1 MTDPT
6 LPDDDPL
13 RTWAGRVSYSAQGG
27 FAFRPNQVL
36 VGVVGAQRADAL
48 RNAAGLLG
56 DFFGVEVTPEAD
68 PDDPDSVRLVVGYG
82 RLFGDFDVLAA
93 VDVLRSDGRV
103 AQPNHL
109 TFAHCAGGGCGG
121 PGGCPP
127 HPAVVWSWARA
138 HACRPDLGG
147 NPFSGNPF
155 SGNPFSGNPFSGNP
169 WCGPIIGAGPCGIP
183 FWGPPFWGSPFSG
196 NPFSGNPFSG
206 NPFSGNPF
214 SGNSYTESSPVDP
227 AGIDPTASPWAGS
240 FAATGRRRSSARPA
254 DPLSVGPAHVPVD
267 GDPIVYI
274 VDTALPAGAERPPLL
289 DECTTTRADPRLPVD
304 GGADEDGDGYLDP
317 VAGHS
322 AFGAGL
328 VAQVAAAVRMNVVVA
343 MANLGDLDERT
354 VAIALD
360 ALAGQADFVNL
371 SFGGYT
377 SMYMGQLA
385 AAVLKV
391 QTTPCPAA
399 ADSYSDAQS
408 GAVIVASAGNDAS
421 CRPSYP
427 AAFPG
432 VVSVGA
438 LAPDGSPA
446 PFTNYGSWVRA
457 CAPGVDLVSTFFADF
472 DGREPATPGWGDSD
486 RFRGWARWSGTSF
499 AAPYVLAHLAR
510 EVNLTHCLPMQAVTR
525 IIDATDAETIP
536 GLGTI
541 VR

>member
-1 MTDPT
+1 M
-6 LPDDDPL
+6 
-13 RTWAGRVSYSAQGG
+13 
-27 FAFRPNQVL
+27 
-36 VGVVGAQRADAL
+36 
-48 RNAAGLLG
+48 
-56 DFFGVEVTPEAD
+56 
-68 PDDPDSVRLVVGYG
+68 
-82 RLFGDFDVLAA
+82 
-93 VDVLRSDGRV
+93 
-103 AQPNHL
+103 
-109 TFAHCAGGGCGG
+109 

-155 SGNPFSGNPFSGNP
+155 SGNP

-183 FWGPPFWGSPFSG
+183 FWGP
-196 NPFSGNPFSG
+196 PFSG

-343 MANLGDLDERT
+343 MANL
-354 VAIALD
+354 AI
-360 ALAGQADFVNL
+360 
-371 SFGGYT
+371 ST
-377 SMYMGQLA
+377 S
-385 AAVLKV
+385 
-391 QTTPCPAA
+391 
-399 ADSYSDAQS
+399 AQS
-408 GAVIVASAGNDAS
+408 PSPLTLWPG
-421 CRPSYP
+421 RP
-427 AAFPG
+427 
-432 VVSVGA
+432 
-438 LAPDGSPA
+438 
-446 PFTNYGSWVRA
+446 
-457 CAPGVDLVSTFFADF
+457 
-472 DGREPATPGWGDSD
+472 
-486 RFRGWARWSGTSF
+486 TS
-499 AAPYVLAHLAR
+499 
-510 EVNLTHCLPMQAVTR
+510 
-525 IIDATDAETIP
+525 
-536 GLGTI
+536 
-541 VR
+541 